1 MVKRRDEIGERR
13 VQKAQGGNGEVVFN
27 DWLLPDEA
35 KGHGRLFSKLVVPPG
50 ASIGYHE
57 HQGEF
62 EAYYV
67 LSGEATI
74 SDNGTETILKA
85 GDMNLCLDGSGHG
98 TENRGSE
105 DLVIIALILNTLKE

>member
-1 MVKRRDEIGERR
+1 MC
-13 VQKAQGGNGEVVFN
+13 
-27 DWLLPDEA
+27 
-35 KGHGRLFSKLVVPPG
+35 LFQIIIVPPG

-57 HQGEF
+57 HHGEF

-74 SDNGTETILKA
+74 SDNGEEKVLRA

-105 DLVIIALILNTLKE
+105 DLVIIALIMKPLAE